1 MPAFTALARPGRGAA
16 VLLLVAASIALSI
29 GGAFGKGAALPPPHT
44 ETTANLSVTSVS
56 VPEGTLRVRLP
67 DDMAAGD
74 TISGTVVEEPA
85 GNTDAERSKNA
96 ATLDGYVVDVV
107 GKKADVAG
115 RVITFVVPAAATA
128 ATLVVRHRNGTV
140 AGRVDVPVRT
150 QQNPFSRTPVPSDFH
165 FPQVTAAG
173 QPFPISGPF
182 DGNTANTTLGVGGR
196 PAELIAESPRKLVAA
211 PPPNVSGPTSMQLK
225 QGGVTAAAP
234 VNVLKIS
241 LSAPKTSLVKGERTT
256 LHITVSGLEGIRQP
270 IPLQLVNTS
279 PDTVQLAGGQTQL
292 LTIVP
297 GNLGPDRTYTAD
309 RDMTGVRA
317 GKFTISAEIAEQGR
331 ALVDG
336 APPGG
341 TTTSAT
347 TVPVAQSQPPATQ
360 PTATPHAAR
369 NPITSD
375 WPQLSAEDI
384 KSVKDLI
391 ATSKA
396 DALAQL
402 VKVMKKYCCN
412 FDTMSGGAPTYDPN
426 VSGEGE
432 TDRAKGGGVRI
443 GPDAFS
449 SVAWLY
455 SSLKHEMVHS
465 QQWQDPTAAAAA
477 GSSGREKQ
485 AYQRE
490 VDQAGNTGLSPA
502 EKAEDK
508 ARLARY

>member
-1 MPAFTALARPGRGAA
+1 MPAISSLAATRVAGA
-16 VLLLVAASIALSI
+16 LLLVGASVALSV
-29 GGAFGKGAALPPPHT
+29 GGALGKGATPPAPST
-44 ETTANLSVTSVS
+44 ETTSNLSVTSIS
-56 VPEGTLRVRLP
+56 VPEGTVRVRLP

-85 GNTDAERSKNA
+85 GSTDTERSRNA
-96 ATLDGYVVDVV
+96 ATLDGYVIEL
-107 GKKADVAG
+107 GAKKTDVAG
-115 RVITFVVPAAATA
+115 RVVTFVVPAAATA
-128 ATLVVRHRNGTV
+128 ATLILRHHNGTV

-150 QQNPFSRTPVPSDFH
+150 QQNPFTRTPVPSDFH
-165 FPQVTAAG
+165 FPQVVAAG
-173 QPFPISGPF
+173 QPFRISGPF
-182 DGNTANTTLGVGGR
+182 SGDVAKSTLVVGGQ
-196 PAELIAESPRKLVAA
+196 PATVIAESPRSFVAA
-211 PPPNVSGPTSMQLK
+211 PAPNVSGPTTVQLK
-225 QGGVTAAAP
+225 ENGVAVTAP
-234 VNVLKIS
+234 CNVLKIS

-256 LHITVSGLEGIRQP
+256 LHIAVSGLEGIRQP

-279 PDTVQLAGGQTQL
+279 PDTVQLAGGQSQV
-292 LTIVP
+292 LTVAP
-297 GNLGPDRTYTAD
+297 GNLGPDRTYAAD
-309 RDMTGVRA
+309 RELTGLRA
-317 GKFTISAEIAEQGR
+317 GRFTITSELAERGR
-331 ALVDG
+331 TFVDG

-341 TTTSAT
+341 TTTSGT
-347 TVPVAQSQPPATQ
+347 TVPVVQSQPPATQ
-360 PTATPHAAR
+360 PTATHAAR
-369 NPITSD
+369 NPISSD
-375 WPQLSAEDI
+375 WPQLSAADI

-391 ATSKA
+391 ATSKP

-490 VDQAGNTGLSPA
+490 VDQAGNTGLSDA

>member
-1 MPAFTALARPGRGAA
+1 MPAISALAPTRVAG
-16 VLLLVAASIALSI
+16 VLLLVGASVALSV
-29 GGAFGKGAALPPPHT
+29 GGAFGKGAAPPPPTT
-44 ETTANLSVTSVS
+44 ETTSSLSVTAIS
-56 VPEGTLRVRLP
+56 VPEGTVRVRLP

-85 GNTDAERSKNA
+85 GSTDAERNKNA
-96 ATLDGYVVDVV
+96 ATLDGYVVEL
-107 GKKADVAG
+107 GAKKADVAG
-115 RVITFVVPAAATA
+115 RVITFVVPAAATS
-128 ATLVVRHRNGTV
+128 ATLILRHRNGTL

-150 QQNPFSRTPVPSDFH
+150 QQNPFTRPPVPSDFH
-165 FPQVTAAG
+165 FPQAVAAG
-173 QPFPISGPF
+173 QPFPVSGPF
-182 DGNTANTTLGVGGR
+182 GGNAANTTLGIGGR

-211 PPPNVSGPTSMQLK
+211 PPLNVSGPTSMQLK
-225 QGGVTAAAP
+225 EGGVTAAAP
-234 VNVLKIS
+234 VNVVKIS

-256 LHITVSGLEGIRQP
+256 LHVAVSGLEGIRQP

-279 PDTVQLAGGQTQL
+279 PDTVQLAGGQTQV
-292 LTIVP
+292 LTVAP
-297 GNLGPDRTYTAD
+297 GNVGPDRTYATD
-309 RDMTGVRA
+309 RELTGVRA
-317 GKFTISAEIAEQGR
+317 GKFTISAAIAEQSR

-341 TTTSAT
+341 TTTSRT

-375 WPQLSAEDI
+375 WPQLSAEDT
-384 KSVKDLI
+384 KSVKDLMG
-391 ATSKA
+391 TSKA

-432 TDRAKGGGVRI
+432 TDRAKGGDVRI

-490 VDQAGNTGLSPA
+490 VDQAGNTGLSDA

-508 ARLARY
+508 ARLGRY

>member
-1 MPAFTALARPGRGAA
+1 MPAISALARTRLAAALFLVGASA
-16 VLLLVAASIALSI
+16 ALSV
-29 GGAFGKGAALPPPHT
+29 GGALGKGATPPAPHT
-44 ETTANLSVTSVS
+44 ETTSNLSVTSIS
-56 VPEGTLRVRLP
+56 VPEGTVRVRLP
-67 DDMAAGD
+67 DDMATGD
-74 TISGTVVEEPA
+74 TISGTVLDEPA
-85 GNTDAERSKNA
+85 GSTDAERSRNG
-96 ATLDGYVVDVV
+96 ATLDGYVVEVA

-115 RVITFVVPAAATA
+115 RVVTFVVPAAATA
-128 ATLVVRHRNGTV
+128 ATLILRHHNGTV

-150 QQNPFSRTPVPSDFH
+150 QQNPFTRPPVPSDFH
-165 FPQVTAAG
+165 FPQVVAAG
-173 QPFPISGPF
+173 QPFPVSGPF
-182 DGNTANTTLGVGGR
+182 GGNAANTTLGIGGR

-225 QGGVTAAAP
+225 EGGTTAAAP

-241 LSAPKTSLVKGERTT
+241 LSAPKTSLVKGEHTT
-256 LHITVSGLEGIRQP
+256 LHISVSGLEGVRQP
-270 IPLQLVNTS
+270 IPLQLTNTS
-279 PDTVQLAGGQTQL
+279 PNTIQLAGGQTQV
-292 LTIVP
+292 LTVAP
-297 GNLGPDRTYTAD
+297 GNLDPNRIYAAD
-309 RDMTGVRA
+309 RELTGVRA
-317 GKFTISAEIAEQGR
+317 GSFTITAEIAEHGR

-336 APPGG
+336 APV
-341 TTTSAT
+341 TA
-347 TVPVAQSQPPATQ
+347 SQPPLTQ

-369 NPITSD
+369 NPISSD

-384 KSVKDLI
+384 KSVKDLMG
-391 ATSKA
+391 TSKA

-465 QQWQDPTAAAAA
+465 QQWQDPAAAAAA

-490 VDQAGNTGLSPA
+490 VDQAGNTGLSDA